1 MLEEKKKEN
10 EDEEEKEKK
19 ERSATLFTWSS
30 VVLNPK
36 PLRKEDGQ

>member
-1 MLEEKKKEN
+1 MLEEKEN

-30 VVLNPK
+30 VVLKPK
-36 PLRKEDGQ
+36 PLRKEDSQ